1 MFIKRVLTKEP
12 SKHCNVGHRSQ
23 WAQSKSLSVSAFY
36 PSKQYL
42 QRSQSILFKRTIEIQ
57 DPNPLAAARAWQIK
71 LPLPDH
77 LLSSIHP
84 TTVAYA
90 ILQHQT
96 KMISFQNAHP
106 KIVQQTF
113 QFNQVK
119 AIKACQ
125 DVSVVFSF
133 QKVVSKQRYIGN
145 PTPSIGVRH
154 QHDLRNRWACD
165 AAVGC
170 SEVDELKFSKLISFH
185 WKTLT

>member
-1 MFIKRVLTKEP
+1 MLLE
-12 SKHCNVGHRSQ
+12 
-23 WAQSKSLSVSAFY
+23 
-36 PSKQYL
+36 
-42 QRSQSILFKRTIEIQ
+42 RTIEIQ

-106 KIVQQTF
+106 KIVRQPF

-119 AIKACQ
+119 GIKACQ

-133 QKVVSKQRYIGN
+133 QKVASKPRYIGN

-154 QHDLRNRWACD
+154 QHDLRNRWVCD
-165 AAVGC
+165 AAVGYSCWWIDVLKTHQFPLENTHLIQHDHEKGC
-170 SEVDELKFSKLISFH
+170 SIVCSM
-185 WKTLT
+185 

>member
-1 MFIKRVLTKEP
+1 ME
-12 SKHCNVGHRSQ
+12 
-23 WAQSKSLSVSAFY
+23 
-36 PSKQYL
+36 
-42 QRSQSILFKRTIEIQ
+42 RTIEIQ
-57 DPNPLAAARAWQIK
+57 YPNPLAAARAWQIK

-106 KIVQQTF
+106 KIVRQTF

-133 QKVVSKQRYIGN
+133 QKVVSKQDTLEIQLQALVSAIS
-145 PTPSIGVRH
+145 TI
-154 QHDLRNRWACD
+154 CEI
-165 AAVGC
+165 VGFATQLL
-170 SEVDELKFSKLISFH
+170 DIRKLMN
-185 WKTLT
+185 